1 MRRAFLL
8 TLLLVLL
15 PAGAAHASAAQVIR
29 DCTDDGVLSGTYS
42 QKELRTALANLPS
55 DVDEYTNCRDVIRA
69 AQLTGGGGSS
79 AGGSGAGGGTGGTGG
94 ATGGT
99 GTGGTG
105 GGATQ
110 PKTGRSPGA
119 FGGFSGYPAD
129 PVGDATPQERHAVDE
144 AQMAP
149 AENTSVAA
157 ATLPTPLI
165 VALALGALGLLI
177 LGALDLRRRV
187 VARRGA

>member
-1 MRRAFLL
+1 MRRTLLL

-15 PAGAAHASAAQVIR
+15 PAAAAHASAAQVIR
-29 DCTDDGVLSGTYS
+29 DCTDDGVLSGSYS

-69 AQLTGGGGSS
+69 AQLRGGGGS
-79 AGGSGAGGGTGGTGG
+79 ATGGGTGGPS
-94 ATGGT
+94 ATGG
-99 GTGGTG
+99 GTTPSGAGGTG
-105 GGATQ
+105 GGATA
-110 PKTGRSPGA
+110 PKTGSSPGA

-129 PVGDATPQERHAVDE
+129 PVNSATAQERRAVDE
-144 AQMAP
+144 AQAVP
-149 AENTSVAA
+149 VENTAVAA
-157 ATLPTPLI
+157 AALPTPLI

-187 VARRGA
+187 VARRDA